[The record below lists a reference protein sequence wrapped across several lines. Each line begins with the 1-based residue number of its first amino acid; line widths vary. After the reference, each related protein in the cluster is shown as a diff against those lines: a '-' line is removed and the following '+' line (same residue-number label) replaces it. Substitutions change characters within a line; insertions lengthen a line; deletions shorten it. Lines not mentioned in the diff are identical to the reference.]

1 LTWIKRL
8 AGLRAQAIG
17 DTLHVKGGPA
27 MHYKHILLPV
37 DGSDVSHKAEKECL
51 EFAKSSGA
59 RVTALHVV
67 SHFYLHFQP
76 WATPKSVHT
85 KIEREHEEEA
95 KAIAQK
101 MVNALAARAREKGV
115 DCEGVVVVGDH
126 PYEAIIRNAESRKCD
141 LIMMAS
147 HGRRGLNA
155 VLLGSE
161 TVKVLTHTKIPV
173 LVVR

>member
-1 LTWIKRL
+1 
-8 AGLRAQAIG
+8 
-17 DTLHVKGGPA
+17 

-37 DGSDVSHKAEKECL
+37 DGSDLSHKAEKECVA
-51 EFAKSSGA
+51 FARSSGA

-76 WATPKSVHT
+76 WAAPKSVHT
-85 KIEREHEEEA
+85 SIEREHEEEA
-95 KAIAQK
+95 RAIAQK
-101 MVNALAARAREKGV
+101 MVNALVARAKEKGV
-115 DCEGVVVVGDH
+115 ECDGLVVVGDH
-126 PYEAIIRNAESRKCD
+126 PYVEIIRSAEARKCD

-147 HGRRGLNA
+147 HGRRGLDA

-161 TVKVLTHTKIPV
+161 TVKVLTHTQIPV